1 MSMAVRLKCIVL
13 IGLLMFVGL
22 LMFFPGAAAAADT
35 PDQAA
40 VRKVLMDTYD
50 TPQSHLVVDPVV
62 TGADQALAG
71 WTQGQRGG
79 VAMFTRKPGG
89 WQLSLCGNDMVTQA
103 DNLVLTGMTP
113 ADAQALSEAFTAA
126 ARREPPERR
135 ALFRTFGETVRME

>member
-1 MSMAVRLKCIVL
+1 MSMAARLVL
-13 IGLLMFVGL
+13 VVLACLSAML
-22 LMFFPGAAAAADT
+22 PGIATAADT

-62 TGADQALAG
+62 IGADRALAG

-89 WQLSLCGNDMVTQA
+89 WRLSLCGNDMVTQA
-103 DNLVLTGMTP
+103 DNLVLTGMAP
-113 ADAQALSEAFTAA
+113 ADAQALSEAFTTA
-126 ARREPPERR
+126 ARRSPMERR